1 MLIDTFMSLIPIG
14 CLVLLVCVVGIISIL
29 WTDLKGAPYVATP
42 RHTVRRMLEL
52 AEVGPEDLVYDL
64 GSGDGRVL
72 WLAAQKFGAR
82 AVGIEIDPIRYAWTK
97 LLIRFKGLERQVDV
111 IKADFF
117 KVDLSAATVITAY
130 LLRDTNRKLMKK
142 LASEL
147 PPGARVV
154 SRKYIFP
161 DWELIVED
169 RENELY
175 VYLVEEKNTNKHTL
189 TLQQR

>member
-42 RHTVRRMLEL
+42 NQTVRRMLEL
-52 AEVGPEDLVYDL
+52 AEVSSQDVVYDL

-72 WLAAQKFGAR
+72 WLAAQEFGAR
-82 AVGIEIDPIRYAWTK
+82 TVGVEIDPFRYAWTK
-97 LLIRFKGLERQVDV
+97 LLIRFKRLQAQVTV
-111 IKADFF
+111 IRADFF
-117 KVDLSAATVITAY
+117 NVDLSSATVVTAY
-130 LLRDTNRKLMKK
+130 LLRDTNRKLMEK
-142 LASEL
+142 LVHEL

-161 DWELIVED
+161 NWDLVQED
-169 RENELY
+169 PIEELY
-175 VYLVEEKNTNKHTL
+175 VYRMGSK
-189 TLQQR
+189 